1 MTLVDKLSRLLL
13 APPATGW
20 RVLIYGLV
28 LIAIPTL
35 LRIGLNELI
44 QGRLAFFVYIP
55 FVILAG
61 ALLTWRHA
69 AIIALAC
76 GIIADFF
83 FVEPSL
89 QIGISPYEVIGFA
102 IFTVSSVLII
112 ALVEAVRTIVENS
125 LRPARPEGL
134 PTPVVFSLEGGQA
147 WVSWYGSHSWVRL
160 GPEQEVAEIMEDFLA
175 QRELAVR
182 LNRQATGKNP

>member
-1 MTLVDKLSRLLL
+1 MTLVDKVSRLLL
-13 APPATGW
+13 APPAIGW
-20 RVLIYGLV
+20 RALIYGLC
-28 LIAIPTL
+28 LIAIPTI
-35 LRIGLNELI
+35 LRIMLYELI

-55 FVILAG
+55 FVIAAG

-69 AIIALAC
+69 ATVALAC

-83 FVEPSL
+83 FIEPTLTFS
-89 QIGISPYEVIGFA
+89 ISAYEVIGFA

-125 LRPARPEGL
+125 LRPTRPEGL
-134 PTPVVFSLEGGQA
+134 PTPIVFSLEGGQA

-160 GPEQEVAEIMEDFLA
+160 GPEEEVAEMMEDFLA
-175 QRELAVR
+175 QRELAAR
-182 LNRQATGKNP
+182 LSQAVGENP

>member
-1 MTLVDKLSRLLL
+1 MTLVDKVSRLLL
-13 APPATGW
+13 APPAMGW
-20 RVLIYGLV
+20 RALIYGLC
-28 LIAIPTL
+28 LIAIPTV
-35 LRIGLNELI
+35 LRILLDELI

-61 ALLTWRHA
+61 ALLNWKHSA
-69 AIIALAC
+69 VVALAC

-83 FVEPSL
+83 FIEPTL
-89 QIGISPYEVIGFA
+89 RISISAYEVIGFA
-102 IFTVSSVLII
+102 IFAVSSVLII

-160 GPEQEVAEIMEDFLA
+160 GPEAEVAEMMEDFLS
-175 QRELAVR
+175 QRELAER
-182 LNRQATGKNP
+182 LNRQAAGKNP

>member
-1 MTLVDKLSRLLL
+1 L

-20 RVLIYGLV
+20 RALIYGLV
-28 LIAIPTL
+28 LIATPTV
-35 LRIGLNELI
+35 LRIVVNELI

-61 ALLTWRHA
+61 AFLAWKHA
-69 AIIALAC
+69 AVVALAC
-76 GIIADFF
+76 GIIALLF
-83 FVEPSL
+83 FVEPYYR
-89 QIGISPYEVIGFA
+89 IGINAYEVIGFA
-102 IFTVSSVLII
+102 IFAVSSVLII

-134 PTPVVFSLEGGQA
+134 STPVVFSLEGGQA

-160 GPEQEVAEIMEDFLA
+160 GPEEEVAEMMEDFLA
-175 QRELAVR
+175 QRELAKR
-182 LNRQATGKNP
+182 LTRPGGWGEPLSRILYVDK